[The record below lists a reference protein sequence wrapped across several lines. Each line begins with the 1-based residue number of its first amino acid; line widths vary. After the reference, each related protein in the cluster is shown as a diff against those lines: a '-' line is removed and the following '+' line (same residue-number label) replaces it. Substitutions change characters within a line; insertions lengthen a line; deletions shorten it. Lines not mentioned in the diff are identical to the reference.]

1 MLEKDATW
9 VAIGFVMFLL
19 LLVYFKVPGQ
29 IIKIL
34 DSRAQKIND
43 ELEEAKKLRE
53 EAQTVLVE
61 FQKKNKEAEKTAKT
75 IIDDAKKIAKNYEK
89 ETKIKLEESLERKKK
104 LLDEKLK
111 RAESEALSS
120 IKEKVSE
127 VVFEAVN
134 KSITSN
140 NIKSSSYDQMLEDGI
155 KQIRK

>member
-9 VAIGFVMFLL
+9 VAIGFIMFLL

-29 IIKIL
+29 IAKIL
-34 DSRAQKIND
+34 DNRSQKISD

-53 EAQTVLVE
+53 EAQTVLAE
-61 FQKKNKEAEKTAKT
+61 FQKKNKEAEKTAKV

-89 ETKIKLEESLERKKK
+89 DVKIKLEESLERKKK
-104 LLDEKLK
+104 LLDQKLK
-111 RAESEALSS
+111 RAEAEALSA
-120 IKEKVSE
+120 IKEEVSD
-127 VVFEAVN
+127 VIFQAID

-140 NIKSSSYDQMLEDGI
+140 NIKPSSYDKILQDGI